1 MLDLNNAEDF
11 GVKEVKIFNNGDG
24 GIAKNVSLRVDK
36 KPEGDTSN
44 QPDYKLYAVGAN
56 GEVNEGF
63 YYSDDAEKFKR
74 YQSQKLINLARG
86 VMGND
91 YKFENFA
98 SPMEA
103 LDKIMLLV
111 KQNSVDSPS
120 ATAADFSITLTCDH
134 SLATRPERGS
144 IICPTNPFVSN
155 VVPKGAEVAIAASL
169 RASAAPWSP
178 FRLTCQPLPSGAD
191 PTAAISPVLIS
202 TL

>member
-44 QPDYKLYAVGAN
+44 QPDYKLYAVDAN

-111 KQNSVDSPS
+111 KQNSVDKKYNVVVCYGTVRRPDRFLKFKSFNKF
-120 ATAADFSITLTCDH
+120 AQDVEFKQELKVEKNDQLTQVQPD
-134 SLATRPERGS
+134 AINTDA
-144 IICPTNPFVSN
+144 NPFTDN
-155 VVPKGAEVAIAASL
+155 TAGAKGSEES
-169 RASAAPWSP
+169 PW
-178 FRLTCQPLPSGAD
+178 A
-191 PTAAISPVLIS
+191 
-202 TL
+202 